1 MANRQSNNV
10 SLVSQWFI
18 RHGSTEQVLSA
29 LPDYVQQVKAGEPE
43 TLIYLVNTP
52 LPERSLDSPLQS
64 LPPAVQ
70 PSLLFYEEYASEAA
84 FLAHV
89 HGPAFTGFVS
99 EYGRYFVS
107 SDGKPYTTVTFLH
120 REQGFIRGLDRPAV
134 QAGQVGS
141 QNRHPAV
148 MFEIIAKDQDKS
160 KTFYSEVFG
169 WHYESGSSGFAYVH
183 FPRQLHA
190 LLGGIGQSEKGVAG
204 MEPGHSFYLLVE
216 DLQLAIERALAA
228 GGSLHMPITS
238 VDGYTFA
245 MIKDPEGNPIGLL
258 QAV

>member
-1 MANRQSNNV
+1 MTSRQSGNV

-18 RHGSTEQVLSA
+18 RQGCVEQVLAA
-29 LPDYVQQVKAGEPE
+29 LPAYVQQVMKQEPG

-52 LPERSLDSPLQS
+52 LPEGGPGSALQS
-64 LPPAVQ
+64 LPPAIH
-70 PSLLFYEEYASEAA
+70 PSLLFFEEYASEDA

-89 HGPAFTGFVS
+89 KGPAFTGFVD
-99 EYGRYFVS
+99 EYGQCFIS
-107 SDGKPYTTVTFLH
+107 SDGRPYTTVAFLH
-120 REQGFIRGLDRPAV
+120 RQQGFVRGQDG
-134 QAGQVGS
+134 QASQAEQLGC

-148 MFEIIAKDQDKS
+148 MFEIIARDQDQS
-160 KTFYSEVFG
+160 KAFYSEVFG
-169 WHYESGSSGFAYVH
+169 WRYQSGSSGFAYVH
-183 FPRQLHA
+183 FPPQLRA
-190 LLGGIGQSEKGVAG
+190 LLGGIGQTVSGVAG

-216 DLQLAIERALAA
+216 DLQLAIDRALAA
-228 GGSLHMPITS
+228 GGSPHMPITS